1 MNQNIEREIERIIVE
16 RDFGGWDAASLAR
29 VMRAAEEWEANNER
43 RAQLRE
49 KVKNSRYKRRRVR
62 R

>member
-1 MNQNIEREIERIIVE
+1 MNQNIEREIERIIAE
-16 RDFGGWDAASLAR
+16 RDFGGWDADSLAR